1 MIEKIFKFVISTMV
15 LMFSIATFQ
24 GSLTTVSASSTHME
38 LTVNVSEKGFF
49 DEKGKLLG
57 PKNPLKVP
65 KGKKIKIIFVFEE
78 ALNSLAIG
86 DVHQIAI
93 IADDGWT
100 MESDKIWVF
109 NRKSTV
115 TFVPGESGR
124 KQYRAYCTV
133 DCIGMDQ
140 LNNLVIRVV
149 GLGSWLQT
157 VGPGGN

>member
-1 MIEKIFKFVISTMV
+1 MIEKIFKFVVSTTV
-15 LMFSIATFQ
+15 LLFSIATFQ
-24 GSLTTVSASSTHME
+24 GSLATVSASSTHME

-49 DEKGKLLG
+49 DEKDQLLG
-57 PKNPLKVP
+57 PQNPLEVP
-65 KGKKIKIIFVFEE
+65 KGKKITIIFVFEE

-93 IADDGWT
+93 TADDGWT
-100 MESDKIWVF
+100 VESDKIWFF

-149 GLGSWLQT
+149 GLGS
-157 VGPGGN
+157 

>member
-1 MIEKIFKFVISTMV
+1 VIEKIFKFVISTTV
-15 LMFSIATFQ
+15 LLFSIATFQ

-65 KGKKIKIIFVFEE
+65 KGKKITIIFVFEE

-93 IADDGWT
+93 TADDGWT

-133 DCIGMDQ
+133 DCIGMDH

-149 GLGSWLQT
+149 GLGSWQQT
-157 VGPGGN
+157 IGPVGN